1 MDLGVDGMSL
11 LCAQQGTFMVE
22 NRYDIE
28 IKENLFSLASGK
40 FSRPFRR
47 DEVSY
52 AEAEMDHQARV

>member
-1 MDLGVDGMSL
+1 
-11 LCAQQGTFMVE
+11 MVE